1 MKQRYKLIAPY
12 PNHQIGDIAEFIQN
26 PGPVKN
32 EFYWIKCS
40 GDPDIPMNFWPI
52 IAVDWFE
59 KVEDEKTLEDYET
72 ILMTTFRL
80 NKHWLQSNYPQI
92 YWTEVLRVIAQ
103 DLNSKSNIEREY
115 KYYIIKGIDHGIS
128 ANRCWLKTYLQ
139 GSICF
144 NNQQDCQ
151 KAIDLL
157 NNNLKYL
164 FNEE

>member
-12 PNHQIGDIAEFIQN
+12 PNHQIGDIAIYELDLSGSIL
-26 PGPVKN
+26 
-32 EFYWIKCS
+32 YWES
-40 GDPDIPMNFWPI
+40 NADPIHQDFLPN
-52 IAVDWFE
+52 WFE
-59 KVEDEKTLEDYET
+59 KVEDKKTLEDYESLVCDA
-72 ILMTTFRL
+72 ICRL
-80 NKHWLQSNYPQI
+80 YDNDKEYSQI
-92 YWTEVLRVIAQ
+92 YWTEVLKVIAQ

-115 KYYIIKGIDHGIS
+115 KYYIIKGIDHGVS